1 MKKPEMQTER
11 WSKERAQAW
20 AQAQPWWVGCNFI
33 PSTACNQLEMWQ
45 AETFDPTTIERELGW
60 AADIGMNCVRVYLHD
75 LAWQADPTGFKSR
88 IELFLQRA
96 DQAGIRTTF
105 VLFDDCWFPPASGP
119 QPDPVPGVHNS
130 RWAQGP
136 GHDVVRDREQW
147 PRLKEYVEDIVGSFS
162 EDERIAMW
170 DLYNEPGNAILP
182 LASLPNYQA
191 IPRSLVQLGRHVI
204 LPSPSLTLLQKTFV
218 WARSANPAQPLT
230 AGIWAPMPRLNRFQ
244 LASSDV
250 LTFHHYLGA
259 ASLDKQINSLKR
271 RFERPVICTEW
282 MARPMGSRVESHL
295 PIFKDTQVGCFC
307 WGLVAGRTQT
317 IHAWRDQPGTPAPEL
332 WHHDLLHPDGS
343 AFSQA
348 EVDMFRRLTPR

>member
-1 MKKPEMQTER
+1 
-11 WSKERAQAW
+11 
-20 AQAQPWWVGCNFI
+20 
-33 PSTACNQLEMWQ
+33 
-45 AETFDPTTIERELGW
+45 
-60 AADIGMNCVRVYLHD
+60 
-75 LAWQADPTGFKSR
+75 
-88 IELFLQRA
+88 
-96 DQAGIRTTF
+96 
-105 VLFDDCWFPPASGP
+105 
-119 QPDPVPGVHNS
+119 
-130 RWAQGP
+130 
-136 GHDVVRDREQW
+136 
-147 PRLKEYVEDIVGSFS
+147 
-162 EDERIAMW
+162 MW

-204 LPSPSLTLLQKTFV
+204 LPSPSLTLLQKIFV

-332 WHHDLLHPDGS
+332 WHHDLLHSDGS

>member
-1 MKKPEMQTER
+1 
-11 WSKERAQAW
+11 
-20 AQAQPWWVGCNFI
+20 
-33 PSTACNQLEMWQ
+33 
-45 AETFDPTTIERELGW
+45 
-60 AADIGMNCVRVYLHD
+60 MNCVRVYLHD

-105 VLFDDCWFPPASGP
+105 VLFDDCWFPPVSGP

-204 LPSPSLTLLQKTFV
+204 LPSPSLTLLQKIFV

-259 ASLDKQINSLKR
+259 ESLDKQINSLKR

-348 EVDMFRRLTPR
+348 EVEMFRRLTPR

>member
-1 MKKPEMQTER
+1 
-11 WSKERAQAW
+11 
-20 AQAQPWWVGCNFI
+20 
-33 PSTACNQLEMWQ
+33 MWQ

-105 VLFDDCWFPPASGP
+105 VLFDDCWFPPVSGP
-119 QPDPVPGVHNS
+119 QADPVPGVHNS

-162 EDERIAMW
+162 EDERIGMW

-191 IPRSLVQLGRHVI
+191 IPRSLVQLGRHAI

-259 ASLDKQINSLKR
+259 TSLDKQINSLKR

-348 EVDMFRRLTPR
+348 EVDMF

>member
-1 MKKPEMQTER
+1 
-11 WSKERAQAW
+11 
-20 AQAQPWWVGCNFI
+20 
-33 PSTACNQLEMWQ
+33 MWQ

-105 VLFDDCWFPPASGP
+105 VLFDDCWFPPVSGP
-119 QPDPVPGVHNS
+119 QADPVPGVHNS
-130 RWAQGP
+130 RWAQGR

-162 EDERIAMW
+162 EDERIGMW

-204 LPSPSLTLLQKTFV
+204 LPSPSLTLLQKIFV

-332 WHHDLLHPDGS
+332 WHHDLLHSDGS

>member
-1 MKKPEMQTER
+1 
-11 WSKERAQAW
+11 
-20 AQAQPWWVGCNFI
+20 
-33 PSTACNQLEMWQ
+33 MWQ

-105 VLFDDCWFPPASGP
+105 VLFDDCWFPPVSGP

-204 LPSPSLTLLQKTFV
+204 LPSPSLTLLQKIFV